1 MTPSESTNAAL
12 RIASLLRVA
21 KRDLDDAVAL
31 HERNSANASYHLEQ
45 AAEKVLLAVC
55 ISEEIHIPRQKAH
68 QLDENILLLP
78 DENPVK
84 AELKSVGY
92 LVGYATTFRYPT
104 DKGRIVEDMPKDRFD
119 KAFATVKSILE
130 TVAEHFQV
138 RDLSIDARVPAGN
151 VRVMRFSLSVK
162 PPTNF

>member
-1 MTPSESTNAAL
+1 MPSHNQANRWKYDRPPSLQQFMATFSDDAACAEWLAKRRWPNGFVCPSCGSLKGWNLEAKPWRAAGTSATLWPTRSRMTPSESINAAL

-55 ISEEIHIPRQKAH
+55 LSEEIHIPRQKAH

-84 AELKSVGY
+84 A
-92 LVGYATTFRYPT
+92 
-104 DKGRIVEDMPKDRFD
+104 
-119 KAFATVKSILE
+119 
-130 TVAEHFQV
+130 
-138 RDLSIDARVPAGN
+138 
-151 VRVMRFSLSVK
+151 
-162 PPTNF
+162 

>member
-31 HERNSANASYHLEQ
+31 HERNSANGSYHLEQ

-84 AELKSVGY
+84 AELQSVGY

-119 KAFATVKSILE
+119 KAFAHRQIY
-130 TVAEHFQV
+130 
-138 RDLSIDARVPAGN
+138 P
-151 VRVMRFSLSVK
+151 
-162 PPTNF
+162 

>member
-1 MTPSESTNAAL
+1 
-12 RIASLLRVA
+12 VA

-55 ISEEIHIPRQKAH
+55 LSEEIHIPRQKAH

-84 AELKSVGY
+84 A
-92 LVGYATTFRYPT
+92 
-104 DKGRIVEDMPKDRFD
+104 
-119 KAFATVKSILE
+119 
-130 TVAEHFQV
+130 
-138 RDLSIDARVPAGN
+138 
-151 VRVMRFSLSVK
+151 
-162 PPTNF
+162 